1 MCSEE
6 HQIAIFLSDVINEE
20 MKENEVGRACR
31 YHKCAIKLHTHNDS
45 YNTWIDKITQ
55 HVIKTAY
62 RTETQFDEV
71 QRIHPLLQCV
81 SQSAGNYS

>member
-1 MCSEE
+1 MISFHSSSKLPIIYELTRHEMCSEE

-45 YNTWIDKITQ
+45 YNT
-55 HVIKTAY
+55 
-62 RTETQFDEV
+62 
-71 QRIHPLLQCV
+71 
-81 SQSAGNYS
+81 